1 MKKKIL
7 YYALLLCTL
16 GTACKPNPKSSLKTN
31 LEDQGNRQADE
42 ASENTEAIKQSIEGA
57 ETLQAA
63 QKIAKDLDDKAAG
76 LRAQADKLNEEVK
89 QIADS
94 LEEKEKAC
102 KGAYDTL
109 NGKLEEH
116 DKQEKKDNK
125 LRKELNQNWTSLFH
139 KVKSGSKKED
149 GSQCGRSFFGFKKKD
164 SPNGSESSLKESDP
178 QVTAVTQKL
187 WALVAHK
194 NSDLSTSS
202 QAVLSALNAFE
213 DARKALKTKLGE
225 QATAIAAAQQAEGDA
240 KTAKDALA
248 KRIKE
253 FAEAAAK
260 QKEES
265 EKDKKAAN
273 KDGK

>member
-109 NGKLEEH
+109 NDKLKEH
-116 DKQEKKDNK
+116 DKQEKQDNE
-125 LRKELNQNWTSLFH
+125 LRKELNQDWTSLFH
-139 KVKSGSKKED
+139 KIKSSSEKED
-149 GSQCGRSFFGFKKKD
+149 GSQADWSFFSSK
-164 SPNGSESSLKESDP
+164 SESSLQESDP
-178 QVTAVTQKL
+178 KVTAVTKKL
-187 WALVAHK
+187 WKLVEHK

-260 QKEES
+260 QK
-265 EKDKKAAN
+265 KRAKRVKK
-273 KDGK
+273 